1 MILEVDDDNA
11 DKITSRN
18 LIQSY
23 IWLKA
28 DLKRA
33 KKNPNLFHEDDIKSW
48 ETLVPALEEV
58 GKYFTY
64 DWEGE
69 VKKAKKKL

>member
-1 MILEVDDDNA
+1 MIINIDDDYA
-11 DKITSRN
+11 DKITSQN

-23 IWLKA
+23 IWLKQ

-33 KKNPNLFHEDDIKSW
+33 QKNPSSFHEDDIKSW

-58 GKYFTY
+58 GRYFTF
-64 DWEGE
+64 DFDNE
-69 VKKAKKKL
+69 VKKVKKRL

>member
-64 DWEGE
+64 DWERE
-69 VKKAKKKL
+69 VKKVKKQL

>member
-64 DWEGE
+64 DWESE
-69 VKKAKKKL
+69 VKKIKKQL

>member
-69 VKKAKKKL
+69 VKKIKKQL